1 MDSLNTLANT
11 QVTHSQKSG
20 IQTRPLNGFKFALP
34 LLLVSVLSA
43 CSGEEPPKEEEKYAV
58 PVETTTVIQGDV
70 SSFYSTTATL
80 EAPEEAKVVTRIA
93 GLIEAI
99 EVEEGDRVTKGQLLA
114 VIDAKR
120 QRYDLARSQ
129 AEVEIIEQELNRLK
143 KMGNREFISADSM
156 AKLEYNMQAA
166 IAKRDLA
173 SLQVEESMV
182 RSPIEGVVA
191 TRFVKKGNMAKEFDE
206 LFYIV
211 NQDELHGIVHL
222 PEQQLQSLRLGQDAQ
237 VFANKHSQDT
247 VHAKVLRIS
256 PIVDAQSGTFKVT
269 LSVPNDNAKL
279 KAGMFT
285 RVELRYDTHNN
296 VITVPY
302 NAVVN
307 QDNQFALYVIDG
319 TNVNRREV
327 SLGYREADTVEII
340 AGIEPGEQ
348 IVIRGQQ
355 NLKDQSLVEVI
366 SSLDLA
372 SVEK

>member
-1 MDSLNTLANT
+1 MESL
-11 QVTHSQKSG
+11 SK
-20 IQTRPLNGFKFALP
+20 FKLALP
-34 LLLVSVLSA
+34 LLFVAVLSA
-43 CSGEEPPKEEEKYAV
+43 CGNEEKAKEEEKYAI

-80 EAPEEAKVVTRIA
+80 EAPLEANVVTRIS
-93 GLIEAI
+93 GLIESI
-99 EVEEGDRVTKGQLLA
+99 NVEEGDRVTKGQLLA

-129 AEVEIIEQELNRLK
+129 AEVEIIQQELNRLK
-143 KMGNREFISADSM
+143 KMSNKEFISADSM
-156 AKLEYNMQAA
+156 AKLEYNLQAA

-173 SLQVEESMV
+173 ALQVEESMV

-191 TRFVKKGNMAKEFDE
+191 KRFVKQGNMAKEFDD
-206 LFYIV
+206 LFYVV
-211 NQDELHGIVHL
+211 NQDELYGIVHL
-222 PEQQLQSLRLGQDAQ
+222 PEIQLNSLRLGQDAQ
-237 VFANKHSQDT
+237 LFANKQTDNSID
-247 VHAKVLRIS
+247 AKVLRIS
-256 PIVDAQSGTFKVT
+256 PIVDPQSGTFKVT
-269 LSVPNDNAKL
+269 LSVPNQDAKL

-285 RVELRYDTHNN
+285 RVELRYDTHTN

-319 TNVNRREV
+319 ENASRREV
-327 SLGYREADTVEII
+327 TLGYREADTVEVT

-348 IVIRGQQ
+348 IVIRGHQ

-366 SSLDLA
+366 SELDVA
-372 SVEK
+372 RAQQ

>member
-1 MDSLNTLANT
+1 MDSLNKRAN
-11 QVTHSQKSG
+11 
-20 IQTRPLNGFKFALP
+20 NCFKIALP
-34 LLLVSVLSA
+34 LLLVAVLSA
-43 CSGEEPPKEEEKYAV
+43 CGAEEEVKEEEKYAV
-58 PVETTTVIQGDV
+58 PVEITTVIQGDV

-80 EAPEEAKVVTRIA
+80 EAPQEANVVTRIS
-93 GLIEAI
+93 GLIESI
-99 EVEEGDRVTKGQLLA
+99 NVEEGDRVTKGQLLA

-120 QRYDLARSQ
+120 QRFELARSQ

-143 KMGNREFISADSM
+143 KMSNKEFFSADSM
-156 AKLEYNMQAA
+156 AKLEYNLQAA
-166 IAKRDLA
+166 LAKRDLA
-173 SLQVEESMV
+173 ALQVQESMV
-182 RSPIEGVVA
+182 RSPIDGVVA
-191 TRFVKKGNMAKEFDE
+191 TRFVKAGNMAKEFDE
-206 LFYIV
+206 LFYVV
-211 NQDELHGIVHL
+211 NQDELYGIVHL

-237 VFANKHSQDT
+237 IFANKHTDQT

-256 PIVDAQSGTFKVT
+256 PVVDAQSGTFKVT
-269 LSVPNDNAKL
+269 LSVPNKNATL

-307 QDNQFALYVIDG
+307 QDNEFALYVIDG
-319 TNVNRREV
+319 DNANRRAV

-348 IVIRGQQ
+348 IVIRGHQ

-366 SSLDLA
+366 GSLDLA
-372 SVEK
+372 SAAK

>member
-1 MDSLNTLANT
+1 MDSLNKRAN
-11 QVTHSQKSG
+11 
-20 IQTRPLNGFKFALP
+20 NYFKLALP
-34 LLLVSVLSA
+34 LVLVGVLSA
-43 CSGEEPPKEEEKYAV
+43 CGAEEEVKEEEKYAV

-80 EAPEEAKVVTRIA
+80 EAPQEANVVTRIS
-93 GLIEAI
+93 GLIESI
-99 EVEEGDRVTKGQLLA
+99 NVEEGDRVTKGQLLA

-120 QRYDLARSQ
+120 QKYELARSQ

-143 KMGNREFISADSM
+143 KMNNKEFFSADSM
-156 AKLEYNMQAA
+156 AKLEYNLQAA

-173 SLQVEESMV
+173 ALQVEESMV
-182 RSPIEGVVA
+182 RSPIDGVIA
-191 TRFVKKGNMAKEFDE
+191 TRFVKAGNMAKEFDE
-206 LFYIV
+206 LFYV
-211 NQDELHGIVHL
+211 VDQDELYGIVHL
-222 PEQQLQSLRLGQDAQ
+222 PEQQLESLKLGQDAQ
-237 VFANKHSQDT
+237 IFANKNTQET

-256 PIVDAQSGTFKVT
+256 PVVDAQSGTFKVT
-269 LSVPNDNAKL
+269 LSVPNSDSKL

-307 QDNQFALYVIDG
+307 QDNEFALYVIDG
-319 TNVNRREV
+319 TNANRRSV
-327 SLGYREADTVEII
+327 SLGYREADTVEVVS
-340 AGIEPGEQ
+340 GIEPGEQ
-348 IVIRGQQ
+348 IVIRGHQ

-372 SVEK
+372 STSK

>member
-1 MDSLNTLANT
+1 MDSLNTSSRQGSAFF
-11 QVTHSQKSG
+11 QVNNNNPMKKLS
-20 IQTRPLNGFKFALP
+20 FALP
-34 LLLVSVLSA
+34 LLLISVLSA
-43 CSGEEPPKEEEKYAV
+43 CSGEEPVEEEEKYAV

-80 EAPEEAKVVTRIA
+80 EAPEEANVVTRIS
-93 GLIEAI
+93 GLIEQI
-99 EVEEGDRVTKGQLLA
+99 NVEEGDRVSKGQLLA

-143 KMGNREFISADSM
+143 KMGNKEFISADSM
-156 AKLEYNMQAA
+156 AKLEYNLQAA
-166 IAKRDLA
+166 MAKRDLA
-173 SLQVEESMV
+173 GLHVEESLI
-182 RSPIEGVVA
+182 RSPIDGVVA
-191 TRFVKKGNMAKEFDE
+191 TRFVKAGNMAKEFDE
-206 LFYIV
+206 LFYVV
-211 NQDELHGIVHL
+211 NQDELYGIVHL

-237 VFANKHSQDT
+237 VFANKHSDDT

-269 LSVPNDNAKL
+269 LSVPNKSAKL
-279 KAGMFT
+279 KSGMFT

-307 QDNQFALYVIDG
+307 QDNEFSLYVIAG
-319 TNVNRREV
+319 SNVDRRQV
-327 SLGYREADTVEII
+327 SLGYREADTVEVID
-340 AGIEPGEQ
+340 GIQPGEE

-366 SSLDLA
+366 STLDLA
-372 SVEK
+372 SAGQ

>member
-1 MDSLNTLANT
+1 MDSL
-11 QVTHSQKSG
+11 HK
-20 IQTRPLNGFKFALP
+20 RPNNYFKLALP
-34 LLLVSVLSA
+34 LVLVGVLSA
-43 CSGEEPPKEEEKYAV
+43 CGAEEEVKEEEKYAV

-80 EAPEEAKVVTRIA
+80 EAPQEANVVTRIS
-93 GLIEAI
+93 GLIENI
-99 EVEEGDRVTKGQLLA
+99 KVEEGDRVVKGQLLA

-120 QRYDLARSQ
+120 QKYELARSQ

-143 KMGNREFISADSM
+143 KMSNQEFFSADSM
-156 AKLEYNMQAA
+156 AKLEYNLQAA

-173 SLQVEESMV
+173 ALQVQESLI
-182 RSPIEGVVA
+182 RSPIEGVIA
-191 TRFVKKGNMAKEFDE
+191 TRFVKAGNMAKEFDK
-206 LFYIV
+206 LFYVV
-211 NQDELHGIVHL
+211 NQDELYGIVHL
-222 PEQQLQSLRLGQDAQ
+222 PEQQLESLKIGQDAQ
-237 VFANKHSQDT
+237 IFANKQTLDT

-256 PIVDAQSGTFKVT
+256 PVVDAKSGTFKVT
-269 LSVPNDNAKL
+269 LSVPNSDAKL

-307 QDNQFALYVIDG
+307 QDNEFALYVIDG
-319 TNVNRREV
+319 TSVNRRSI
-327 SLGYREADTVEII
+327 SLGYREADTVEVLS
-340 AGIEPGEQ
+340 GIEPGEQ
-348 IVIRGQQ
+348 IVIRGHQ

-372 SVEK
+372 SANK

>member
-1 MDSLNTLANT
+1 MDSLNKRAN
-11 QVTHSQKSG
+11 
-20 IQTRPLNGFKFALP
+20 NCFKIALP
-34 LLLVSVLSA
+34 LLLVAVLSA
-43 CSGEEPPKEEEKYAV
+43 CGAEEEVKEEEKYAV
-58 PVETTTVIQGDV
+58 PVEITTVLQGDV

-80 EAPEEAKVVTRIA
+80 EAPQEANVVTRIS
-93 GLIEAI
+93 GLIESI
-99 EVEEGDRVTKGQLLA
+99 NVEEGDRVTKGQLLA

-120 QRYDLARSQ
+120 QRFELARSQ

-143 KMGNREFISADSM
+143 KMSNKEFFSADSM
-156 AKLEYNMQAA
+156 AKLEYNLQAA
-166 IAKRDLA
+166 LAKRDLA
-173 SLQVEESMV
+173 ALQVQESMV
-182 RSPIEGVVA
+182 RSPIDGVVA
-191 TRFVKKGNMAKEFDE
+191 TRFVKAGNMAKEFDE
-206 LFYIV
+206 LFYVV
-211 NQDELHGIVHL
+211 NQDELYGIVHL

-237 VFANKHSQDT
+237 IFANKHTDQT

-256 PIVDAQSGTFKVT
+256 PVVDAQSGTFKVT
-269 LSVPNDNAKL
+269 LSVPNKNATL

-307 QDNQFALYVIDG
+307 QDNEFALYVIDG
-319 TNVNRREV
+319 DNANRRAV

-348 IVIRGQQ
+348 IVIRGHQ

-366 SSLDLA
+366 GSLDLA
-372 SVEK
+372 SATK

>member
-1 MDSLNTLANT
+1 MDSLNTLANI
-11 QVTHSQKSG
+11 QVTHTHKAG
-20 IQTRPLNGFKFALP
+20 VKTRPLNSFKFALP

-80 EAPEEAKVVTRIA
+80 EAPQEANVVTRIA
-93 GLIEAI
+93 GLIEEI
-99 EVEEGDRVTKGQLLA
+99 RVEEGDRVTKGQLLA
-114 VIDAKR
+114 IIDAKR

-143 KMGNREFISADSM
+143 KMGNKEFISADSM
-156 AKLEYNMQAA
+156 AKLEYNLQAA

-173 SLQVEESMV
+173 GLHVEESII
-182 RSPIEGVVA
+182 RSPIDGVIA
-191 TRFVKKGNMAKEFDE
+191 TRFVKTGNMAKEFEE
-206 LFYIV
+206 LFYVV
-211 NQDELHGIVHL
+211 NQDELYGIVHL

-237 VFANKHSQDT
+237 IFANKHSEET

-269 LSVPNDNAKL
+269 LSVPNQNAKL
-279 KAGMFT
+279 KSGMFT

-307 QDNQFALYVIDG
+307 QDNEFALYVIDG
-319 TNVNRREV
+319 NNVNRRQV

-366 SSLDLA
+366 STLDLA
-372 SVEK
+372 SAAK